1 MAKKGIINKHVNN
14 ASELTRNLF
23 DSDLEK
29 AKGEIIISNDT
40 SNPSIYILNNSGNI
54 TKISGGGSGG
64 QGGSYDDTLIW
75 NQVNENKGNIEELS
89 GNTVTT
95 LDFDAYKANIEG
107 TISEVTESLT
117 GKVDT
122 IVYEEKMI
130 EVDEFITSTSGLS
143 GSINILNESV
153 SGLTEDL
160 ANISTALTETQ
171 NTVSTQGE
179 NINSNTESINEINN
193 DITEINNVISGISD
207 VLVTVNNTLE
217 TLNSDESVEG
227 SVSFAVKGLKDTVD
241 AYTINDVKIS
251 ENPVLN
257 THNIK
262 VSEEYSPLSV
272 TAENIIPNDL
282 ISDALAKIEVMMANT
297 TLCMTAALND
307 LDTRLGVPTEYDD
320 EGNVNKQGTG
330 VFKLIEELSQRIS
343 ELESK

>member
-54 TKISGGGSGG
+54 TKISGGGSGE

-95 LDFDAYKANIEG
+95 LDFDAYKAN
-107 TISEVTESLT
+107 
-117 GKVDT
+117 
-122 IVYEEKMI
+122 
-130 EVDEFITSTSGLS
+130 VDEFITSTNGLS
-143 GSINILNESV
+143 DSINILNESV

-217 TLNSDESVEG
+217 TLNSDEPVEG